1 MSEVGKLL
9 ATVSWCAEDIQSL
22 RPAWSAERCEE
33 FLDENEDGIQ
43 CAMVETGWSVISD
56 LLRGEP

>member
-1 MSEVGKLL
+1 MSRVEKLM

-33 FLDENEDGIQ
+33 FLDDNEDSIQ
-43 CAMVETGWSVISD
+43 SAMIETGWDVIRD
-56 LLRGEP
+56 QLRGEP